1 MNIVKKKG
9 MKGGKSVSNKWKK
22 GYKEVKNT
30 IHNEIGLTKE
40 EILDVIKGIVKEEVS
55 NTIEKNTDFIR
66 SCLRGVIR
74 ERIWDSLDYNA
85 YKRGFDFDINNTFR
99 EYVAKVIKD
108 EVFKELKENF
118 VIDID
123 VKRNDAIS

>member
-40 EILDVIKGIVKEEVS
+40 EILDVIKGIVKEEVVS
-55 NTIEKNTDFIR
+55 IAEKNTYFIQD
-66 SCLRGVIR
+66 CLKDVVRQQIQG
-74 ERIWDSLDYNA
+74 SLKYDKYNH
-85 YKRGFDFDINNTFR
+85 RWGFDFDANKSFR
-99 EYVAKVIKD
+99 EYVTEVIKL
-108 EVFKELKENF
+108 LK
-118 VIDID
+118 IRSL
-123 VKRNDAIS
+123 KS

>member
-1 MNIVKKKG
+1 M
-9 MKGGKSVSNKWKK
+9 SNKWKK